1 MVYEEWR
8 PNLAASAAPCS
19 PWGEI
24 PAPGGNEVLCELVPE
39 VFQPDRTPRVHKAP
53 ATSGYLVWL
62 CVFPHSAGGGASRG
76 CWEYKID
83 SDA

>member
-39 VFQPDRTPRVHKAP
+39 VFQPGRTPRVHKAP
-53 ATSGYLVWL
+53 ATSVLLSVVVCLSPL
-62 CVFPHSAGGGASRG
+62 CRWRCFSGVLG
-76 CWEYKID
+76 I
-83 SDA
+83 